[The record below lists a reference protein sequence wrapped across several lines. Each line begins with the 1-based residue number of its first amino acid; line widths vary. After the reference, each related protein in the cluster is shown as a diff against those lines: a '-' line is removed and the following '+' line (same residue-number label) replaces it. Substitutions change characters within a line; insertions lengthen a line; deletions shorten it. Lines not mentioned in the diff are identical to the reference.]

1 MIITMSNIRKKIFI
15 AIMMVVIGS
24 GCGPLVKNP
33 APLTSISSQA
43 SAPVQEYRIKVGD
56 EMDIKF
62 FYNSEL
68 NEHLS
73 VRPDG
78 RISLQ
83 LIGEVPAVGL
93 TPAELTASLKNQYA
107 DQLSKPEVTVIV
119 KTFSQEK
126 VFVDGEVNQ
135 PGLRDIHGTTTLRQC
150 IALSGGLKDTA
161 RIKEIIVIRQRPH
174 EKPIITVANLEKV
187 NDGTDFSQDITLM
200 PYDIVYVPKSPV
212 ANMNRWVEQY
222 IQKMMPVTGASFLPL
237 FLN

>member
-1 MIITMSNIRKKIFI
+1 MGITLSKAHRKIL
-15 AIMMVVIGS
+15 AAVIMLTIVS
-24 GCGPLVKNP
+24 GCGPIVKNP
-33 APLTSISSQA
+33 VPLTSISSRA
-43 SAPVQEYRIKVGD
+43 SAPAQEYRIKAGD

-83 LIGEVPAVGL
+83 LIDEVVAAGL
-93 TPAELTASLKNQYA
+93 TPAELTAFLKSQYA
-107 DQLSKPEVTVIV
+107 GQLPKPEVTVIV
-119 KTFSQEK
+119 KTFSQQK

-135 PGLRDIHGTTTLRQC
+135 PGLRDLQGTVTLRQC
-150 IALSGGLKDTA
+150 IALAGGFKDTA
-161 RIKEIIVIRQRPH
+161 RRNEIIVIRQKTR

-187 NDGTDFSQDITLM
+187 NDGTDFSQDLTVM

-212 ANMNRWVEQY
+212 ANVNRWVEQY
-222 IQKMMPVTGASFLPL
+222 IQRMLPVMPTAFLPL
-237 FLN
+237 AY